1 MVSVSV
7 VLLIAGCGGSAFY
20 DNSRNWVI
28 RNNEIP
34 AYSSDY
40 DVFYLY
46 PSQMVHT
53 SGPTLNWF
61 QEGLTETI
69 RHYASVMTSDLAKY
83 HVRIFSPFIPQLGFD
98 SYSKLMEER
107 NKSPENFA
115 YRKSGL
121 EPAIRHTVMALKYYL
136 KHYNPGGGR
145 PYVII
150 GQGQGAVVLYEAMKE
165 VADVTP
171 AKGFAAAYFQG
182 LPGVTAE
189 TIHQDFHFH
198 GIVPASGRY
207 DFGVIVLFNT
217 GNLMEMG
224 WLEEYIDQAVIYIG
238 YEQYGRIVYPESSYL
253 SDEEYN
259 ASLSLAVDIADFLTR
274 ENATYAVEAE
284 RMYLRGWGDGS
295 SADYAAE
302 LAVGFLFSESYGRL
316 GLEYNGMILPLILY
330 ENAGLYGS
338 SIKPRTSPFACVTV
352 EISTKGGTGYYD
364 NARRNHMGEYNNC
377 GWADMLYHL
386 MRYADE
392 NLAR

>member
-1 MVSVSV
+1 MVSV
-7 VLLIAGCGGSAFY
+7 VLLVAGCGGSAFY

-189 TIHQDFHFH
+189 TIHQDFHFR

-217 GNLMEMG
+217 
-224 WLEEYIDQAVIYIG
+224 
-238 YEQYGRIVYPESSYL
+238 
-253 SDEEYN
+253 
-259 ASLSLAVDIADFLTR
+259 SLPG
-274 ENATYAVEAE
+274 ENAMPASGTCVINPLNWRTDAQPAAADQNPGSTFC
-284 RMYLRGWGDGS
+284 LRPG
-295 SADYAAE
+295 
-302 LAVGFLFSESYGRL
+302 GRL
-316 GLEYNGMILPLILY
+316 RQIPRFCGATVDPEKGLVLLTGVPERPKFQLGEQAFPSDAWGVFSASISR
-330 ENAGLYGS
+330 NAGERIREYLFRRQLE
-338 SIKPRTSPFACVTV
+338 K
-352 EISTKGGTGYYD
+352 
-364 NARRNHMGEYNNC
+364 AR
-377 GWADMLYHL
+377 
-386 MRYADE
+386 
-392 NLAR
+392 